1 LGYSV
6 CYVGNR
12 VEVERNPTMRSGFVF
27 QGEPER
33 KPRFYF
39 EDAGFLSCP
48 SPILSPKAGEKD
60 GAPAHFASLNFT
72 DG

>member
-1 LGYSV
+1 
-6 CYVGNR
+6 
-12 VEVERNPTMRSGFVF
+12 MRSGFVF

-60 GAPAHFASLNFT
+60 GAPAHFAPLNFT